1 MELPVKDIPQEFL
14 KSIPKGIRLIKRNQ
28 KDFLLVESLFCP
40 KGHELIVDSV
50 RIHDKPSI
58 KIKVTINNESGF
70 LFIDSYWGS
79 HAKLFS
85 SLPPVSADETT
96 YVEAFCP
103 TCNISIIEH
112 FSCPQEG
119 CDSNKNILLLLPGL
133 NNKIHVCAKLGCPGH
148 QLEIND
154 LPHGLVD
161 SVSGINFFGAGV
173 NEIFGGI

>member
-1 MELPVKDIPQEFL
+1 MELTVKDIPQEFL

-28 KDFLLVESLFCP
+28 NDFLLVESLLCP

-50 RIHDKPSI
+50 QIHNKPSI
-58 KIKVTINNESGF
+58 KLKVAINNESGF

-85 SLPPVSADETT
+85 FLPPLSLGETT

-103 TCNISIIEH
+103 TCETTIIEP
-112 FSCPQEG
+112 FSCPLED
-119 CDSNKNILLLLPGL
+119 CDSDKSILLLLPGL

-148 QLEIND
+148 KLEIND
-154 LPHGLVD
+154 LPHNLVD
-161 SVSGINFFGAGV
+161 SVSDINFFGAGA